1 MGNRF
6 VRFCLGSIGL
16 ALMLGSQ
23 VVAGQPKPPDLT
35 QGEKKDGTPD
45 WNLGPTGAKGWVYC
59 KGFSTAESR
68 QILVGQV
75 DKGSPADGVLAAGDV
90 ILGVNGKPFDS
101 DARRAFAEAITE
113 AEKAENKGVLKL
125 LRWRREKGREKE
137 EEAAAQLGDKRP
149 HYGKQDEVTIQ
160 LRVMGTYS
168 ETSPINCEKAKK
180 IVEEGCRAIVKR
192 GLSTDIPGNINAL
205 ALLASGNPEY
215 LDVVKTYARKLGPP
229 DLKLKLEEGMHAW
242 TWGYA
247 NLFLTEYYLA
257 TNDATVLPAI
267 REYAVNM
274 ARGQSSVGTY
284 GHGFVVEKN
293 HGTLGGYGAINQ
305 AGLICWMSMALAQ
318 KCGIDDPDLKKG
330 VATSQRF
337 FSFYVNKGPIPY
349 GDHPPY
355 FILHDDNGKSGSAAM
370 TFDILG
376 DKAGAQFFSRMATAA
391 YGEKENGHTGNYFSF
406 LWGALGV
413 NRAGPEAAAA
423 YLKELRW
430 YYDLARRWDG
440 SFFTISR
447 DNYDWDMTGLFVLHY
462 ALPLQKLTI
471 TGKGVSKENRLTGA
485 ELQEVLECGRSYSY
499 GHDHDCDNA
508 KSVEALLK
516 GLASWSPTVRYRSAM
531 ALSKKPDDV
540 VPQLLGMLKGND
552 MNARYGACQALEYLE
567 ARAAPATDELIQQ
580 LSADDMWLKIRASF
594 ALSCIGPPAR
604 RAVPVL
610 LKLAMTE
617 DKNDP
622 RNTLC
627 RYLAF
632 ALFKTEYVDNTP
644 RRNGLLADSLE
655 GVDRAALYPV
665 IKRMLAIDDGLCRMT
680 VRSAL
685 NRLNLQ
691 ELDPLWPE
699 IMQAVKVDAPSGE
712 MFANE
717 IRLAGIKLLA
727 KNHIQDGMQAIA
739 DYARNQTDW
748 GSENRTPILMAELK
762 TYGAAARDVVPAL
775 QDLVAVWKSKRDFPD
790 NCNKKRIAAVEEA
803 IKAIEEAKDQPQL
816 RSISRLLPKADVN
829 R

>member
-1 MGNRF
+1 VGNRQIRN
-6 VRFCLGSIGL
+6 RFIPACLGALVL
-16 ALMLGSQ
+16 ALALSSPA
-23 VVAGQPKPPDLT
+23 VAGQPKPPDLT
-35 QGEKKDGTPD
+35 KGEKKDNAPD
-45 WNLGPTGAKGWVYC
+45 WNLGPTGARGWVFC
-59 KGFSTAESR
+59 RGFTTAESR

-90 ILGVNGKPFDS
+90 ILGVNGRLFDS

-113 AEKAENKGVLKL
+113 AEKAENKGLLKL
-125 LRWRREKGREKE
+125 VCWRKGEQK
-137 EEAAAQLGDKRP
+137 D
-149 HYGKQDEVTIQ
+149 VSIQ
-160 LRVMGTYS
+160 LKVLGSYS
-168 ETSPINCEKAKK
+168 ETSSYNCEKAKR
-180 IVEEGCRAIVKR
+180 IVEDGCRAIVKR
-192 GLSTDIPGNINAL
+192 GLGTDIPDNINAL

-215 LDVVKTYARKLGPP
+215 LDVVKAYAHKIGRP

-242 TWGYA
+242 TWSYA
-247 NLFLTEYYLA
+247 NLFLTEYYLT

-267 REYAVNM
+267 REFAVNM
-274 ARGQSSVGTY
+274 ARGQSSVGTC

-293 HGTLGGYGAINQ
+293 HGTLGGHGAINQ

-318 KCGIDDPDLKKG
+318 KCGIDDPDLQKA
-330 VATSQRF
+330 VARSQRF

-355 FILHDDNGKSGSAAM
+355 FILHDDNGKSGSAAV

-376 DKAGAQFFSRMATAA
+376 DKTGAQFFSRMATAA

-406 LWGALGV
+406 LWGALGA
-413 NRAGPEAAAA
+413 NRAGPGAAAA

-471 TGKGVSKENRLTGA
+471 TGKGVSKENRLTGMG
-485 ELQEVLECGRSYSY
+485 LQEVLECGRSYSY

-508 KSVEALLK
+508 MSVEALLK
-516 GLASWSPTVRYRSAM
+516 GLASWSPTVRCRSAM

-540 VPQLLGMLKGND
+540 FPQLIGLLKSRD

-567 ARAAPATDELIQQ
+567 TRAAPATDELIQQ
-580 LSADDMWLKIRASF
+580 LSSDDMWLKIRAAF

-604 RAVPVL
+604 KAVPVL
-610 LKLAMTE
+610 LKLALTD

-632 ALFKTEYVDNTP
+632 ALFKTAYVDNLP

-655 GVDRAALYPV
+655 GVDPALLYPV
-665 IKRMLAIDDGLCRMT
+665 IKRMLVIDDGLCRMT

-685 NRLNLQ
+685 KRLNLQ
-691 ELDPLWPE
+691 ELDTLWPE
-699 IMQAVKVDAPSGE
+699 IVQAVKVEAPSGE

-717 IRLAGIKLLA
+717 IRLTGTKLLA
-727 KNHIQDGMQAIA
+727 KNHIKEGIQAIA
-739 DYARNQTDW
+739 GYARNQTDW
-748 GSENRTPILMAELK
+748 ASENRTSILMAELK
-762 TYGAAARDVVPAL
+762 TYGAAARDVLPAL
-775 QDLVAVWKSKRDFPD
+775 RDLAALWKSKHDFPD
-790 NCNKKRIAAVEEA
+790 DCNKKRIAAIEDA
-803 IKAIEEAKDQPQL
+803 IKTIEEARDQPQL
-816 RSISRLLPKADVN
+816 RSIAPLQEKR
-829 R
+829 